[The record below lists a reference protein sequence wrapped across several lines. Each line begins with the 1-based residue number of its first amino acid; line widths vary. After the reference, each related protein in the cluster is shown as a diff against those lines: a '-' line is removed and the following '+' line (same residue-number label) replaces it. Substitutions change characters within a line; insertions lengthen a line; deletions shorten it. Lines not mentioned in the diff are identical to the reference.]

1 MSSCPLE
8 GRSRHHTDSS
18 FAFVHRIKTAS
29 IFDASTCQERITG
42 SFECGGGGGDDVQVW
57 TY

>member
-1 MSSCPLE
+1 MSSWPLE
-8 GRSRHHTDSS
+8 GRLRHHTDSS

-29 IFDASTCQERITG
+29 IFKARTWQERITG
-42 SFECGGGGGDDVQVW
+42 CLGCGGGYVQVW